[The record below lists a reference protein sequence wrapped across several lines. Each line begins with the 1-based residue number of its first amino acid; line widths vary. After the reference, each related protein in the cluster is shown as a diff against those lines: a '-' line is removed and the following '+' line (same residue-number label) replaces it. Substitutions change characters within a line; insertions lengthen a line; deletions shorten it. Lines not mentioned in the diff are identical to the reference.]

1 VTIETLV
8 GPLYLRML
16 LTKETLDDRVLEMIV
31 DLVVKGIV
39 VNGV

>member
-1 VTIETLV
+1 
-8 GPLYLRML
+8 ML